1 MALNLILVTVVFI
14 IGYGWGVATAWAVY
28 YRRVKMILDHCTK
41 ILNFCGNLLKSNEE
55 TRKQIGDYAELTHI
69 SFNAAFNQ
77 NEKIVQGLGKLV
89 EAVREEVATDEKTG
103 SFTEGSET
111 DRDRGTKA

>member
-1 MALNLILVTVVFI
+1 MALNLILVTFVFI

-28 YRRVKMILDHCTK
+28 YKRVNQILDHCTK

-69 SFNAAFNQ
+69 SFNAAVNQ
-77 NEKIVQGLGKLV
+77 NEKIVRGLGKLV
-89 EAVREEVATDEKTG
+89 EAVREEAKANETTG
-103 SFTEGSET
+103 PVTESNAEN
-111 DRDRGTKA
+111 

>member
-55 TRKQIGDYAELTHI
+55 TRKQIGDYAELTHM
-69 SFNAAFNQ
+69 SFNAALNQ

-89 EAVREEVATDEKTG
+89 EAVREEAKANETTG
-103 SFTEGSET
+103 PVTESNAE
-111 DRDRGTKA
+111 D